1 VAVIVAVYDVND
13 QLIGVERRDTADS
26 VISAP
31 LLNPRNLSGPR
42 FVPTVFGA
50 AVELNA
56 IDQIV
61 RDIKSST
68 ALTDAQRQAALDVF
82 NSAKPGDAFTFV
94 RQLPVQATVADVG
107 RAAPPVIAIFTDP

>member
-13 QLIGVERRDTADS
+13 QLIGVERVDTADQVLS
-26 VISAP
+26 LP
-31 LLNPRNLSGPR
+31 LLNPRNLVGPR
-42 FVPTVFGA
+42 FVPTVFSA

-68 ALTDAQRQAALDVF
+68 ALNDAQRQAALDVF
-82 NSAKPGDAFTFV
+82 NTARPGDAFTFA
-94 RQLPVQATVADVG
+94 RQFPVTATVVDGG
-107 RAAPPVIAIFTDP
+107 RAAAPVIAVFTDP